1 MTLDLLMEVVGWIG
15 ALLILA
21 GYGLLSAGKLDAKS
35 PAYQWLNV
43 VGAVGFIANRAG
55 TAPGRRPRSTSSG
68 SASASSRWSRSSPG
82 ARQERRVKSPAPAF
96 HCA

>member
-1 MTLDLLMEVVGWIG
+1 MTLDLLMEVAGWIG

-43 VGAVGFIANRAG
+43 VGAIGFIANSSWNGAWPSAALNVIWVGIGVVALWRIFGKKAS
-55 TAPGRRPRSTSSG
+55 STS
-68 SASASSRWSRSSPG
+68 AM
-82 ARQERRVKSPAPAF
+82 
-96 HCA
+96 